1 MSTNTYLSIFLVI
14 IIFISIKFRWKRFNL
29 KIFINDVFKVVLVW
43 FQGSNVLQHYLHLW
57 DNLFQ
62 YYPYIH
68 YYMLSQIVTKSRCTG
83 SLSTLFTPKNNK
95 IVMQTTQVLFTSE
108 AFLFQSSLVR
118 QNCDITI
125 LL

>member
-1 MSTNTYLSIFLVI
+1 MFCNTICTCGTIF
-14 IIFISIKFRWKRFNL
+14 FI
-29 KIFINDVFKVVLVW
+29 
-43 FQGSNVLQHYLHLW
+43 
-57 DNLFQ
+57 Q

-68 YYMLSQIVTKSRCTG
+68 YYMLSQIVTKSRYTG
-83 SLSTLFTPKNNK
+83 SLSPLSTPKNNK

-108 AFLFQSSLVR
+108 TFLFQSSLVR